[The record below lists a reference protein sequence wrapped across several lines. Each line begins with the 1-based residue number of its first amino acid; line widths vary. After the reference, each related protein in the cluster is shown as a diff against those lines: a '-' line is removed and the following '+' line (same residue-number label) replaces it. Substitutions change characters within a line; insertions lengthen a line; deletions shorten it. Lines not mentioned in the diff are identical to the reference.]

1 MSIFLSYTLGILVG
15 AISTGLLI
23 KSRMFYHINTFDLNA
38 IFKKEKKRKV
48 RLDGVTILPP
58 EK

>member
-15 AISTGLLI
+15 AICTSLLI

-38 IFKKEKKRKV
+38 IFKKEKKEK
-48 RLDGVTILPP
+48 LDWMV
-58 EK
+58 